1 MVSTLINELF
11 LICCQF
17 LSCLL
22 VLCNRFQ
29 VLKRDLQD
37 FIGTRANINIAQIED
52 YGGETFLS
60 EEVAIAILQEA
71 KLAFQRCQVVSGI
84 TLLSINLLSHKN
96 KDDAFKGNG
105 NKVKYVL

>member
-1 MVSTLINELF
+1 MLPVFELF
-11 LICCQF
+11 TCA
-17 LSCLL
+17 
-22 VLCNRFQ
+22 CNRFQ

-37 FIGTRANINIAQIED
+37 FIGTRANINIAQSED

-60 EEVAIAILQEA
+60 EEVAISILQEA

-84 TLLSINLLSHKN
+84 TLLSINLQSHKN
-96 KDDAFKGNG
+96 KDNAFEGYG